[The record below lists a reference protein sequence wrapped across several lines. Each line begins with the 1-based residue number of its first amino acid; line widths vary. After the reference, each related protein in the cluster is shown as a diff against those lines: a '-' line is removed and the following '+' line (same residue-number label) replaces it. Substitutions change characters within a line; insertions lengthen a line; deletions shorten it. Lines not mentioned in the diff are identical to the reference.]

1 MLPANR
7 KNKSQPARKS
17 AFSRALERL
26 RNSSIAHAEETK
38 AAAHQAAAA
47 PDPAARDDEF
57 FIVQRC
63 AVTGERFKTVFT
75 RRTDGKFVAK
85 AQMKIEERSS
95 GFACDDRSGGPSSNI
110 RAEDIAQMPDEP
122 CPCCGRRTIYQ
133 HVRCGT
139 CRELVC
145 TGRSYDFLD
154 RYTFVCHD
162 GCGAHAP
169 LTDQRITSYDAQRA
183 EAPARPALPQQKQA
197 ALPSGKTKLLGRRR

>member
-1 MLPANR
+1 MLPASR
-7 KNKSQPARKS
+7 KDKSQPAKKS

-26 RNSSIAHAEETK
+26 RNNNVTRTK
-38 AAAHQAAAA
+38 DRA
-47 PDPAARDDEF
+47 PAVHHTATAPAARDDEF
-57 FIVQRC
+57 FLVQRC
-63 AVTGERFKTVFT
+63 AVTGERFKTLFT
-75 RRTDGKFVAK
+75 RRSDGKFIAK
-85 AQMKIEERSS
+85 AQMKIEERLSA
-95 GFACDDRSGGPSSNI
+95 FVCDDGTNAPSSNI

-145 TGRSYDFLD
+145 TGRSYEFLD

-169 LTDQRITSYDAQRA
+169 LTDERITSYDAQRV
-183 EAPARPALPQQKQA
+183 EAPAPAALAKEKRRALPAGQ
-197 ALPSGKTKLLGRRR
+197 TKLLGRRQ